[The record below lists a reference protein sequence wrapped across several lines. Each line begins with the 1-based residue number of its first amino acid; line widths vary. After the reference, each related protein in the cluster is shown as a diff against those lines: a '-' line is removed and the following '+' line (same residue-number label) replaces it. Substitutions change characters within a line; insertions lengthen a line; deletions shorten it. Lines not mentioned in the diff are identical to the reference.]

1 MKILLSLL
9 TAFLFSTLPV
19 IADSKTTG
27 EIVNINTELKIAF
40 TDLVPQRILAGDV
53 VEIYQANTF
62 LTYLEVVETTETVA
76 KLGFVKKS
84 GLATSIDGFNKIAV
98 GCRVVRLPESALPS
112 YDAVLTKLNDAAEK
126 NDQLLAAQANQQK
139 EINSLKK
146 QNDVQPGRLKMLN
159 DKFLS
164 FQKTLTHV
172 DSYLDR
178 QIQHEE
184 SIKK

>member
-1 MKILLSLL
+1 MKILFPLL
-9 TAFLFSTLPV
+9 TAFLFLTLPV
-19 IADSKTTG
+19 IADSKVSG
-27 EIVNINTELKIAF
+27 KIVNINTELKVAF
-40 TDLVPQRILAGDV
+40 TDLVPQQVLAGDV
-53 VEIYQANTF
+53 VEIYQADTF
-62 LTYLEVVETTETVA
+62 LTYLEVLETTETVS

-84 GLATSIDGFNKIAV
+84 GLATSLDGFNKIAV

-112 YDAVLTKLNDAAEK
+112 YDAVLSKLHNAAEK
-126 NDQLLAAQANQQK
+126 NAQLLAAQTNQQK
-139 EINSLKK
+139 EIDSLKK
-146 QNDVQPGRLKMLN
+146 QNDAQLDHLKLLS
-159 DKFLS
+159 DKLLS